1 MRLAIPLALLL
12 VAAAAPR
19 HGCGNGGTPAYDACA
34 GKACGDSCTACPPG
48 STDCMETAVVKACDP
63 SGRCLP
69 RSEGMCGAADGA
81 CTGKK
86 CGDECV
92 IDPPCRTATPPCMT
106 PSVHGYCYNDSSCV
120 AGPPP
125 PCPQVPPSW
134 GCVGKAC
141 GDGCGYCPPG
151 TDPANCP
158 VPTLVATVCDA
169 RLQCASAVT
178 VTCSPQAA
186 CLGKPCGAACET
198 CPTCM
203 DPVAEYCDPSGACV
217 KGTVTCPP

>member
-19 HGCGNGGTPAYDACA
+19 HGCGNGGAPAYDPCA
-34 GKACGDSCTACPPG
+34 GKACGESCTACPPG

-63 SGRCLP
+63 SGRCVP
-69 RSEGMCGAADGA
+69 RSDGL
-81 CTGKK
+81 CL
-86 CGDECV
+86 
-92 IDPPCRTATPPCMT
+92 R
-106 PSVHGYCYNDSSCV
+106 
-120 AGPPP
+120 
-125 PCPQVPPSW
+125 PSW

-151 TDPANCP
+151 TDPASCP
-158 VPTLVATVCDA
+158 VPTLVATACDA
-169 RLQCASAVT
+169 QLQCASVYD

-186 CLGKPCGAACET
+186 CLGKACGAACET

-203 DPVAEYCDPSGACV
+203 DPVAESCDASGACV
-217 KGTVTCPP
+217 KGTVSCGQ